1 MHAVMLPVVGVV
13 MNQVTVPMLWL
24 PIVVSAVI
32 VMIASATIW
41 MALRYENAQWKSI
54 EGEDQ
59 LRDVV
64 RKLNIPAPGQYLVP
78 HGMGREGMAA
88 AMKKMEEG
96 PNGILLLTKPRKFSM
111 TSQLVQVFIYY
122 LVVSFFLA
130 YVSSHALGAGS
141 DYLRVFQIVGAAG
154 FMAYGF
160 ALVPEAIWFGR
171 TWKSVTMSLISA
183 LIYGCLTAGTF
194 GWLWPR

>member
-13 MNQVTVPMLWL
+13 MNEVTVPMLWL

-32 VMIASATIW
+32 VLIGSAIVW
-41 MALRYENAQWKSI
+41 MALKYEAAQWKPI

-64 RKLNIPAPGQYLVP
+64 RKLNLPAPGQYLFP

-96 PNGILLLTKPRKFSM
+96 PNGVLLLAKPRKFSM
-111 TSQLVQVFIYY
+111 TSQLVQSFIYY

-130 YVSSHALGAGS
+130 YVASHALGTGA
-141 DYLRVFQIVGAAG
+141 DYLRVFQVVGAAG

-171 TWKSVTMSLISA
+171 TWTSVCMSLISA

-194 GWLWPR
+194 GWLWPK

>member
-1 MHAVMLPVVGVV
+1 MHGLTLSVVAVG
-13 MNQVTVPMLWL
+13 MNAVTPPMLWL
-24 PIVVSAVI
+24 PIVLSAVI

-41 MALRYENAQWKSI
+41 MALKYENAQWKPI
-54 EGEDQ
+54 EGEDE

-64 RKLNIPAPGQYLVP
+64 RKLNLPAPGQYMFP

-88 AMKKMEEG
+88 AMKKMEQG
-96 PNGILLLTKPRKFSM
+96 PNGILLLGRPRKFSM
-111 TSQLVQVFIYY
+111 TPQLVQVFIYY

-130 YVSSHALGAGS
+130 YVASHALGAGA
-141 DYLRVFQIVGAAG
+141 DYLRVFQVVGTTG

-171 TWKSVTMSLISA
+171 TWKSVCMSLISA

-194 GWLWPR
+194 GWLWPK

>member
-1 MHAVMLPVVGVV
+1 MHGLLLLVAQVG
-13 MNQVTVPMLWL
+13 MPDVTVPMLWL
-24 PIVVSAVI
+24 PIVLSGVI
-32 VMIASATIW
+32 VLIGSAAVW
-41 MALRYENAQWKSI
+41 MLLKYEGAQWKPI

-59 LRDVV
+59 LRDAV
-64 RKLNIPAPGQYLVP
+64 RKLNLPAPGQYMFP

-88 AMKKMEEG
+88 AMKKMEQG

-111 TSQLVQVFIYY
+111 TSQLVQSLIYY
-122 LVVSFFLA
+122 LVVSSFVA
-130 YVSSHALGAGS
+130 YVASHALPAGV
-141 DYLRVFQIVGAAG
+141 DYLRVFQVVGATG

-194 GWLWPR
+194 GWLWPK

>member
-1 MHAVMLPVVGVV
+1 MHGLMLPVVAVG
-13 MNQVTVPMLWL
+13 MNEVTVPMLWL
-24 PIVVSAVI
+24 PIVLSAVI
-32 VMIASATIW
+32 VLIGSATVW
-41 MALRYENAQWKSI
+41 MALKYENAQWKPI

-64 RKLNIPAPGQYLVP
+64 RKLNLPAPGQYIFP

-88 AMKKMEEG
+88 AMKKMEQG
-96 PNGILLLTKPRKFSM
+96 PNGILLLTRPRTFSM
-111 TSQLVQVFIYY
+111 TAQLVQSFIYY
-122 LVVSFFLA
+122 LVVSFFVA
-130 YVSSHALGAGS
+130 YVSSHALPAGV
-141 DYLRVFQIVGAAG
+141 DYLKVFQIAGVTG

-171 TWKSVTMSLISA
+171 TWKSVCLSIFSG

-194 GWLWPR
+194 GWLWPK